1 MMVVVCVEEHVV
13 SAVEELL
20 GHLQSSDSE
29 WCWTGEDNSGD
40 SWSSVPV

>member
-1 MMVVVCVEEHVV
+1 MVVVCVEEHVV

-20 GHLQSSDSE
+20 ERLHSSDSAR
-29 WCWTGEDNSGD
+29 CWTGEDNSGD